1 MGLRLWGPRT
11 SMQDFQVAI
20 SQAPLLCLAHRY
32 VLCSLRPPGLQHIK
46 ASLSIT
52 NSQSLLKLMSI
63 AIQPSHPLSP
73 LLLLL
78 SISQHQGTLHT
89 LIATCFLWQRYY
101 TCFSCEDSGPK
112 RLRFGAWLHS
122 FRRTQ
127 RGLERPLKKGLQFS
141 IKSGIDH
148 KLSPAFPTSLYGLR
162 CARPMMNPLS
172 DAHRGNLLST
182 E

>member
-1 MGLRLWGPRT
+1 MPFLKLLCYAWHTDMYFVLCDPLDYNTLRLPCPSPTPRAC
-11 SMQDFQVAI
+11 SNLC
-20 SQAPLLCLAHRY
+20 PL
-32 VLCSLRPPGLQHIK
+32 
-46 ASLSIT
+46 
-52 NSQSLLKLMSI
+52 NWSI

-148 KLSPAFPTSLYGLR
+148 KLSSAFPTSLYGLR